1 MIRVNGRNK
10 MEVLNE
16 EVLNAEI
23 EEIAKIW
30 PVVSK
35 VVSVIHTEEEYEY
48 AVKVLDKLIDMVGED
63 EDHPL
68 ASLMETIGALIEDYE
83 DRHYPEPIGC
93 LKYLMEEHN
102 LKQRDLKELGSQ
114 GVVSEI
120 LNGKRKL
127 TIRQVKALSKRF
139 NISPAVF
146 IEDE

>member
-1 MIRVNGRNK
+1 MEGIT

-35 VVSVIHTEEEYEY
+35 VVSAIHTEEEYQY
-48 AVKVLDKLIDMVGED
+48 AVKVLDRLIDMVGED

-68 ASLMETIGALIEDYE
+68 ASLMETIGARIEDYE
-83 DRHYPEPIGC
+83 DRHYPEPVGDPIGC

-102 LKQRDLKELGSQ
+102 LKQRDLKELGTQ

-120 LNGKRKL
+120 LSGKRKL
-127 TIRQVKALSKRF
+127 TLRQVKALSKRF

-146 IEDE
+146 IEGE

>member
-1 MIRVNGRNK
+1 M
-10 MEVLNE
+10 LNT
-16 EVLNAEI
+16 EI

-30 PVVSK
+30 PIISK
-35 VVSVIHTEEEYEY
+35 VVSVIHTEEEYEH
-48 AVKVLDKLIDMVGED
+48 AVKVLDKLIDIIGED

-68 ASLMETIGALIEDYE
+68 ASLMETIGARIEDYE
-83 DRHYPEPIGC
+83 NRHYPQPKGDPIGC

-102 LKQRDLKELGSQ
+102 LKQSDLKELGSQ

-127 TIRQVKALSKRF
+127 TLRQVKALSRRF

-146 IEDE
+146 IEEE